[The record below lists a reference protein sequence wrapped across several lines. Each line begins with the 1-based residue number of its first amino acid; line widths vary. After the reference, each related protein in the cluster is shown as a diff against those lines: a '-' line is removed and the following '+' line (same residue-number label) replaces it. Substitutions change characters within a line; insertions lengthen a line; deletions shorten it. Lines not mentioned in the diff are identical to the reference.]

1 VGKAIAIVAL
11 VLAIMVVSAIFVP
24 APKLPVIL
32 PAEPVFSIGPFTA
45 YNTFLAAVLVTIFW
59 LALSLLAT
67 RNMQLIP
74 TGLQNFVE
82 AVVEFLLNTAEQ
94 VAGKENG
101 RRFFPFAAT
110 IFLFIVT
117 ANWMSLFPGFMTI
130 GRALDHH
137 DGLPYITMVQPF
149 AGGPW
154 IVPLGGRLPEP
165 KADTKAAVHD
175 ESATKLAA
183 PAAAEPVPPGTPVKR
198 EFIPILRGANTDLNM
213 TLGLGLIAFLFIEYW
228 GISALGVFTYSSKFI
243 NLKEGPI
250 GFFLGIIELI
260 AEFARIVSFGF
271 RLFGNM
277 FAGEVLLGVIVFL
290 IPLFA
295 VLPFMGL
302 ELFVGFIQAAVFAM
316 LVLVFGATA
325 VAEHGHGGEH
335 GHETGAHHP
344 SATMEHPPVPAHH

>member
-1 VGKAIAIVAL
+1 VGKAIAIVVI
-11 VLAIMVVSAIFVP
+11 VLAVLVVSAIYVP

-32 PAEPVFSIGPFTA
+32 PAEPVFSLGPLVVT
-45 YNTFLAAVLVTIFW
+45 NTFIAALLVTITW
-59 LALSLLAT
+59 LVISLLAT
-67 RNMQLIP
+67 RNMQVIP
-74 TGLQNFVE
+74 TGFQNLVE
-82 AVVEFLLNTAEQ
+82 AIVEFLLNTAEE
-94 VAGKENG
+94 VAGQKNG

-110 IFLFIVT
+110 VFLFIVT
-117 ANWMSLFPGFMTI
+117 ANWMSLLPGFLTVGKTM
-130 GRALDHH
+130 DHH
-137 DGLPYITMVQPF
+137 GDLPYVTMVQPF

-165 KADTKAAVHD
+165 KEAAGGKQSAAPD
-175 ESATKLAA
+175 ESAAKLTEL
-183 PAAAEPVPPGTPVKR
+183 AAAEPVPPGTPVKR

-228 GISALGVFTYSSKFI
+228 GISSLGFFSYSSKFL
-243 NLKEGPI
+243 NFKEGPI
-250 GFFLGIIELI
+250 GFFLGIIELV

-290 IPLFA
+290 IPLLA

-325 VAEHGHGGEH
+325 VTEHGHGSDQHSEH
-335 GHETGAHHP
+335 AEDGRHLA
-344 SATMEHPPVPAHH
+344 PAHH